1 MTESTLI
8 FVLGVIVILLFCY
21 LSCMEYVRR
30 KQERE
35 ILTGDRLIELTKE
48 KALGIMDLIL
58 FYLPGDDLGILLQHK
73 ESSPEMQEL
82 AEEYLKLI
90 LTVYDICGS
99 YCREN
104 HFSDKE
110 VNLYFSRYIRGLKD
124 EEHLCKLIRKRSER
138 YDGLDYLMN
147 VCS

>member
-8 FVLGVIVILLFCY
+8 YVLVAFFVLLVCY

-35 ILTGDRLIELTKE
+35 MLMGDKLIELTKE

-58 FYLPGDDLGILLQHK
+58 FYLPGDDLGILPPPE

-90 LTVYDICGS
+90 LTVYNICGG

-110 VNLYFSRYIRGLKD
+110 VNLYFSRYIRAFKD
-124 EEHLCKLIRKRSER
+124 EEHLCKLYKKRPEY
-138 YDGLDYLMN
+138 YDGLDYLMK